1 MKTLAVI
8 PARGGSKGLPG
19 KNIRSFMGLPLI
31 AHSILCARMSPQ
43 IKAIVVSTDS
53 PEIASVARAYGIEV
67 PELRPGEL
75 ARDDTPMIPVL
86 QHALKLAEV
95 NGERFDAVLLLD
107 PTSPG
112 RLPADIARAQTLLA
126 ERTHGD
132 MVVAVSE
139 PAFNPIWICM
149 VEKNGLLEKL
159 IPAQAYTRRQDVPTV
174 YRINAALYLFRRE
187 FLLGTNAATW
197 LNSRIVPLI
206 IPENRAVHID
216 DIDEFKR
223 WELAAQ
229 NGLLELPWLPR

>member
-1 MKTLAVI
+1 MRILAII

-31 AHSILCARMSPQ
+31 AHSILCAKMVPEI
-43 IKAIVVSTDS
+43 IKIVVSTDS
-53 PEIASVARAYGIEV
+53 PEIAAVARTQGIDV
-67 PELRPGEL
+67 PSLRPVEL

-86 QHALKLAEV
+86 QHALKSAEV
-95 NGERFDAVLLLD
+95 NGDTFDAVLLLD

-112 RLPADIARAQTLLA
+112 RLPQDVTHAQKLLL
-126 ERTHGD
+126 ERPEGD

-139 PAFNPIWICM
+139 PAFNPIWVCM

-159 IPAQAYTRRQDVPTV
+159 IPVQTYTRRQDVPTV
-174 YRINAALYLFRRE
+174 YRINAALYLFRRD
-187 FLLGTNAATW
+187 FLLRTNSTTW
-197 LNSRIVPLI
+197 LNSRIVPLV
-206 IPENRAVHID
+206 IPESRAVHID

-229 NGLLELPWLPR
+229 HGLLELPWLSR